1 MVDLD
6 TRKELKILSDKINDS
21 MKRVDDLAQLL
32 HSQSSTSIDTTDG
45 GVIELAAMIAD
56 LEARVAALEA
66 KEA

>member
-1 MVDLD
+1 MNMETIQAIKAV
-6 TRKELKILSDKINDS
+6 SDKVNDS
-21 MKRVDDLAQLL
+21 MKKVDDLAQLL
-32 HSQSSTSIDTTDG
+32 HSQSSNSIDTTDG